1 MPVDPRTEAQF
12 LKAVER
18 ARSHGLSLMEVLD
31 RNELLLTD
39 KRRHD
44 IQVQANEE
52 LYRRLERQSPNKL
65 MNFVYQRT
73 DGTAYEMFEAM
84 KQWLM
89 LVINNQAD
97 STLEDL

>member
-1 MPVDPRTEAQF
+1 MAVDPRTEAQF
-12 LKAVER
+12 RKAVER
-18 ARSHGLSLMEVLD
+18 ARSHGLALMEVLD
-31 RNELLLTD
+31 RNDLLLTD

-65 MNFVYQRT
+65 MNFVHQRT

-89 LVINNQAD
+89 LVINNQAEG
-97 STLEDL
+97 TLEDL